1 MVPEVGGS
9 TPLSHPSFHPRAPVM
24 VQLVCAGVFLQF
36 SGRLMCS
43 ELIDK
48 LVRELGISRAQ
59 AQGGAGLL
67 LQWAQAHLSADQF
80 QVVADTIPAISDVIG
95 KSPVSTI
102 PSLHGPSL
110 LGWLTWCKQLCSRL
124 GSLAP
129 LAGPMLQLGLPPAK
143 VEPLVATVLQ
153 YFREQGG
160 PEVELLLK
168 RVLR

>member
-1 MVPEVGGS
+1 V
-9 TPLSHPSFHPRAPVM
+9 F

-36 SGRLMCS
+36 SGRSMCS

-102 PSLHGPSL
+102 PSPHGPSRHGLSL

-129 LAGPMLQLGLPPAK
+129 LAGPLLQLGLPLAK